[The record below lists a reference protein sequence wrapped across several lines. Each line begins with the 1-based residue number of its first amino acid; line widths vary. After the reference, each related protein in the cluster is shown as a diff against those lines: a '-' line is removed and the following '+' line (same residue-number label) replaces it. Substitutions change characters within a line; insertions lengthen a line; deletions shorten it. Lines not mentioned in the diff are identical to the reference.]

1 MSTENSVHPDLD
13 KYILYFK
20 TEICTFLVSMGVHIS
35 LKKAVAFLEKALSGP
50 CPETAIVLGSGLGQF
65 ANLLNNQT
73 IIETSEIP
81 HWPSATVEGH
91 KGRLIKGIVEK
102 TDVIVQQ
109 GRVHYYEG
117 YSMYE
122 VVFPVRV
129 LGMLG
134 IKNLIVTNAAGGVN
148 PQFKPGDFMLITD
161 HINLMF
167 SNPLIG
173 HENRILGP
181 RFPDMSHPYDE
192 EYITF
197 AEETGKILDLTMH
210 KGVLVASLGPNYE
223 TAAEIRM
230 IRMMG
235 GDAVCMSTVPEVIA
249 AAQMGLRVLGFSC
262 ITNMGTGLSSDRLTH
277 EAVKKSASQMNNNL
291 SSLLK
296 EVLQRISNAE

>member
-1 MSTENSVHPDLD
+1 MSTKNSDWKDSV

-20 TEICTFLVSMGVHIS
+20 TEICTFLLSMGVTIA
-35 LKKAVAFLEKALSGP
+35 LKKAVSYLEKTLSGHY
-50 CPETAIVLGSGLGQF
+50 PETAIILGSGLGPF

-81 HWPSATVEGH
+81 YWPSSTVEGH
-91 KGRLIKGIVEK
+91 KGRLIKGNVEE

-109 GRVHYYEG
+109 GRVHCYEG
-117 YSMYE
+117 YSMQE

-129 LGMLG
+129 FGKLG

-148 PQFKPGDFMLITD
+148 PKFKPGDFMLITD
-161 HINLMF
+161 HINLMY

-173 HENRILGP
+173 HENKTLGP
-181 RFPDMSHPYDE
+181 RFPDMSCPYDKE
-192 EYITF
+192 FVSF
-197 AEETGKILDLTMH
+197 AEEAVKNLDLTMH
-210 KGVLVASLGPNYE
+210 KGVLAASLGPSYE

-230 IRMMG
+230 IRILG

-262 ITNMGTGLSSDRLTH
+262 ITNMGTGLTH
-277 EAVKKSASQMNNNL
+277 NTLSHREVKKNASQMNSNL
-291 SSLLK
+291 CLLLK
-296 EVLQRISNAE
+296 KILKRVSNK